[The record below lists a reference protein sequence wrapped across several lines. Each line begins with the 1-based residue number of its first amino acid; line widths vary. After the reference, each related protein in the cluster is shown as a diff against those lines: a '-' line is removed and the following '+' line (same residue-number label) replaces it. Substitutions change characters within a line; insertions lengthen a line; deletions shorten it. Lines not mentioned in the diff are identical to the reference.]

1 MILVVELL
9 MHIND
14 YMDEGEPE
22 KRKEK
27 TQH

>member
-9 MHIND
+9 VHIND

-27 TQH
+27 SQH